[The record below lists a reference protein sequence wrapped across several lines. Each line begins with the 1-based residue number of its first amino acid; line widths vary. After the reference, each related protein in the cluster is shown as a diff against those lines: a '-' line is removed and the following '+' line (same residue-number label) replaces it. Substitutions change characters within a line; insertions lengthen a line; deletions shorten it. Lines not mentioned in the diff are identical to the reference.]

1 MGEPVNNRLRVVMC
15 ASVAIVMVLTV
26 LPSMQSSFSDNE
38 KWSVPGSQTER
49 GLTVTATKSV
59 TLTDNQPPV
68 ISIQS
73 SQLANWK
80 TTTYFT
86 ATASDA
92 DNDTLRFTW
101 DWGDGSKSVTTTPTN
116 VTHVYGQKTTFN
128 LYVYADDLTGLPD
141 HNVSALDVVR
151 CLDLGTS
158 PPYGLTLSVNRSSIW
173 VSQSVT
179 FAATAQD
186 PAGDGMRFSIACGD
200 GTFVNVDTPATANN
214 AVVTI
219 TAAHTYL
226 SAGAMTARLYVSDGL
241 DNIAL
246 ATPVTV
252 TVTLNSPP
260 VVAPL
265 TNKTAWAGFSS
276 SFSAIA
282 VDPDGD
288 PMRYTWDFGDSTP
301 LRAGASTTHIYA
313 KAGMYT
319 FTVHV
324 DDLTGLAGHNVSIS
338 ATASIA
344 FNLALAVGWNFVSVP
359 VVGFGYKASTLGL
372 ATGDMV
378 SSWNSTTQSY
388 DHTYIKGISPTSA
401 DFAIAPNAGYWV
413 WVAAAKTLHL
423 YGSVPTTM
431 QSTVVKVPLQGGW
444 ISVGFLGLNTTRH
457 ASNIAPMYS
466 GTGAVTV
473 VAYYQ
478 PPGGYI
484 PFLIWLPTLNNFT
497 LIPGLGYWVW
507 ITAGPGGT
515 LSYMP

>member
-1 MGEPVNNRLRVVMC
+1 MGERVNNRLRVVLC

-73 SQLANWK
+73 SQLVNWK
-80 TTTYFT
+80 TNTYFT

-151 CLDLGTS
+151 CLDLGPS
-158 PPYGLTLSVNRSSIW
+158 PPYGLTLIVNRSSIW

-179 FAATAQD
+179 FAATAKD

-200 GTFVNVDTPATANN
+200 GTFVNVDTPATGNN
-214 AVVTI
+214 AVVTV
-219 TAAHTYL
+219 TASHTYM
-226 SAGAMTARLYVSDGL
+226 SAGTMNAHLYVTDGL
-241 DNIAL
+241 SNTTL

-260 VVAPL
+260 SVTPL
-265 TNKTAWAGFSS
+265 TPKTAWAGSS
-276 SFSAIA
+276 ISFTATA

-288 PMRYTWDFGDSTP
+288 SMRYTWDFGDGTP
-301 LRAGASTTHIYA
+301 LQAGSATTHIYA
-313 KAGMYT
+313 KAGRYT
-319 FTVHV
+319 FTVYV
-324 DDLTGLAGHNVSIS
+324 NDLTGLAGHNVTSS
-338 ATASIA
+338 ATASVA
-344 FNLALAVGWNFVSVP
+344 FNLPLAVGWNLISVP
-359 VVGFGYKASTLGL
+359 VVGFGYKSSTLGL

-378 SSWNSTTQSY
+378 VAWNSSQQRY
-388 DHTYIKGISPTSA
+388 DPAYIKGISPLID
-401 DFAIAPNAGYWV
+401 DFPIAPNTGYWI

-423 YGSVPTTM
+423 YGTVPTTT
-431 QSTVVKVPLQGGW
+431 QTKAFTVPSSGGW
-444 ISVGFLGLNTTRH
+444 MLAGFVGLNTSRH
-457 ASNIAPMYS
+457 ASNIFAIYS
-466 GTGAVTV
+466 GPLAENITLVAKYGGSTWICAVM
-473 VAYYQ
+473 
-478 PPGGYI
+478 G
-484 PFLIWLPTLNNFT
+484 LPYDYMLV
-497 LIPGLGYWVW
+497 PGLGYFCW
-507 ITAGPGGT
+507 AEASGT